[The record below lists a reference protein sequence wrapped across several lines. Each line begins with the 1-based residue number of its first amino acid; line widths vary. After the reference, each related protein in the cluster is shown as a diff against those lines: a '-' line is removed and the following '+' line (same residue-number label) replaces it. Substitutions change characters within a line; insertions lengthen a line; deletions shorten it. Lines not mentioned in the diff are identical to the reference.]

1 MKSEKSHVSSISLN
15 PEQYIE
21 KKLNKVIDQLTSE
34 NKSLK
39 MKVQKLKEEKAEIQK

>member
-1 MKSEKSHVSSISLN
+1 LN

-21 KKLNKVIDQLTSE
+21 KKLNKMIDQLTNE

-39 MKVQKLKEEKAEIQK
+39 MEVEKLKLEKAEIQKEK